1 MAKEEAKLVVKVDD
15 KASKKIKQVD
25 KSFLGLAKSLAP
37 VAAGFFGVRAGME
50 AMKDAADFESVQ
62 RSFESLSA
70 SQGQSSSAM
79 LANMKELS
87 AGTVSDL
94 ELMKQANTALLL
106 GLPVEKFGDMLKIAR
121 SSSKAT
127 GQSMEFMLN
136 SIVTGLG
143 RGCVAGDT
151 IIEIQDG
158 FETQK
163 ITIADAHKAGI
174 ANKKV
179 KALGQFKRG
188 CGFLN
193 FDDIMYSGD
202 KHCIMLSTESGK
214 TITLTPDHKVFTDN
228 EWIEAK
234 DCLGESV
241 ALCHAKFGGELDFDK
256 VISIKEIG
264 TIPTFDVMNSET
276 SSFVAN
282 GIVVHNSKLILDNLG
297 IVFDANKANQE
308 YAKTWGIVGRQ
319 LTEAE
324 KKQAFI
330 NKALAIGSANA
341 EKLGVAALDGA
352 DMMGILDAK
361 SKNLSVTIG
370 MALLPIFKTFFSSIN
385 KGMDTINEAFKTDAV
400 MDWTEEVTTG
410 LLLVK
415 NGAKKTGQ
423 SLSIKLGSAWGR
435 FLLEMR
441 GQNKAANQA
450 AKDTKKAHNEE
461 MIKLDK
467 ETHEEMKVLFKSFRD
482 AKKALQGTNN
492 EEELEKAREQAA
504 AKKEL
509 DEGLQAEA
517 DAAKLVEQQNF
528 DQELKLQQFMTES
541 ELRVSQVKHLDALLK
556 KEKNHHTKMAL
567 LRARDE
573 VLNRQIAMKKEEF
586 DKKKQK
592 DKEENLRRSLSTIAT
607 LQNSGNKTLVAL
619 GKAAALAQIAIN
631 APKAVTDAIA
641 SGIPF
646 PGNFILAGVVAAA
659 MAAQAAQVAGVNFAE
674 GGIVSPTRG
683 GTNAVI
689 GEAGRSEAVIPLP
702 DDFDPDEGNLG
713 GGGTN
718 ITINVSGG
726 LLGNDDEAREFARA
740 IDQRLLELRQDN
752 DSVSFDEGVI

>member
-15 KASKKIKQVD
+15 KASKKIKKVD

-143 RGCVAGDT
+143 RG
-151 IIEIQDG
+151 
-158 FETQK
+158 
-163 ITIADAHKAGI
+163 
-174 ANKKV
+174 
-179 KALGQFKRG
+179 
-188 CGFLN
+188 
-193 FDDIMYSGD
+193 
-202 KHCIMLSTESGK
+202 
-214 TITLTPDHKVFTDN
+214 
-228 EWIEAK
+228 
-234 DCLGESV
+234 
-241 ALCHAKFGGELDFDK
+241 
-256 VISIKEIG
+256 
-264 TIPTFDVMNSET
+264 
-276 SSFVAN
+276 
-282 GIVVHNSKLILDNLG
+282 SKLILDNLG

-308 YAKTWGIVGRQ
+308 YAETWGIVGRQ
-319 LTEAE
+319 LTDAE

-400 MDWTEEVTTG
+400 QDWTEEVTLG

-423 SLSIKLGSAWGR
+423 SLSAKLGSAWGR

-450 AKDTKKAHNEE
+450 AKDTKKDHNDE

-482 AKKALQGTNN
+482 AKKSLQGTDNQ
-492 EEELEKAREQAA
+492 EELERAREQAA

-509 DEGLQAEA
+509 DEELQAEA
-517 DAAKLVEQQNF
+517 DLSKLVEKQNF

-541 ELRVSQVKHLDALLK
+541 ELRASQIKHLDALLK

-573 VLNRQIAMKKEEF
+573 VLNRQITMKKEEF
-586 DKKKQK
+586 DKRKQK

-702 DDFDPDEGNLG
+702 DDFDPDEGG
-713 GGGTN
+713 GVGGGTVIN
-718 ITINVSGG
+718 INVNGG

-740 IDQRLLELRQDN
+740 VDQRLLELRQDN